1 VLTDKTFN
9 NYLHWVIWDIAAG
22 TTALPPG
29 MEKTANPAV
38 PAGSK
43 QVKSYDGQTFGY
55 LGPCPPNTHTY
66 EFAVFALD
74 VATLPNL
81 TTAATLAQA
90 KKQILLH
97 DLGSATL
104 TGTYTP

>member
-1 VLTDKTFN
+1 
-9 NYLHWVIWDIAAG
+9 
-22 TTALPPG
+22 
-29 MEKTANPAV
+29 
-38 PAGSK
+38 
-43 QVKSYDGQTFGY
+43 VKSFDNQTFGY
-55 LGPCPPNTHTY
+55 RGPCPPETHTY